1 MLQTITR
8 PIPNAE
14 PQNRAAVS
22 SEKDD
27 EFLCLPNLMRQA
39 YLFSQA
45 GLGLPSEFYVRV
57 TLALRE
63 LARDWPVV
71 SLRCVCVC
79 VCVCVW
85 KAAVTEDQEE
95 GMCRRSV
102 TQTDEVEWCS
112 TVQYADAV

>member
-1 MLQTITR
+1 MCVV
-8 PIPNAE
+8 
-14 PQNRAAVS
+14 RACVRA
-22 SEKDD
+22 
-27 EFLCLPNLMRQA
+27 C
-39 YLFSQA
+39 
-45 GLGLPSEFYVRV
+45 VRV
-57 TLALRE
+57 R
-63 LARDWPVV
+63 V
-71 SLRCVCVC
+71 SVCVCVC